1 MAKMVKCARCKG
13 KGSIREGGTI
23 LGPGKEKKCP
33 VCGGS
38 GKVKQK

>member
-1 MAKMVKCARCKG
+1 MGKKAKCARCNG
-13 KGSIREGGTI
+13 KGSIRESSI

-38 GKVKQK
+38 GEVEQ

>member
-1 MAKMVKCARCKG
+1 MAKMVKCAKCKG
-13 KGSIREGGTI
+13 TGAVRDWDI

-38 GKVKQK
+38 GQVEQK